1 MKRTQRRVWL
11 AGAVTAGLVVT
22 LLPPGAAS
30 AQESSPQASVTVE
43 VVADGLDVPRGLAY
57 DKLLG
62 RVLVAEAGNAAGNNG
77 ACAPGDG
84 GIIYC
89 YGETGALFQYSER
102 WWLPTKRIAD
112 GLPSIWAPDLVQFG
126 FEVVLGLH
134 DVTLPL
140 GTGPAIGTFG
150 LSGPLSFRE
159 ELTATHPGAE
169 LLAQT
174 AWVTGLGTLPLADF
188 AEVEENENPH
198 PAKLDTDPYGVTSA
212 GLKLYTADAAGNFV
226 AETDLL
232 GNTEVL
238 AVIPNNG
245 AEEPVPTAITRGPDG
260 ALYVGELSGAF
271 SPEPTSRIW
280 RLDLDGTLTMIAD
293 DFLDIISLTFDHQ
306 DRLVVLEI
314 ANDYYRGGRDGRLLR
329 IEADGSVTTLL
340 DEGLHTP
347 GGVVAGKPG
356 TLYVTNR
363 SATLGGDGQLLKL
376 TVSD

>member
-11 AGAVTAGLVVT
+11 AGAAAAVLTVT
-22 LLPPGAAS
+22 LLPPGTAA
-30 AQESSPQASVTVE
+30 AQPGPQVTVE
-43 VVADGLDVPRGLAY
+43 VVASGLDVPRGLAY

-62 RVLVAEAGNAAGNNG
+62 RVLVAESGNSEGNNG
-77 ACAPGDG
+77 ACSDLSFG
-84 GIIYC
+84 GTLFC

-112 GLPSIWAPDLVQFG
+112 GLPSIWAPDLVPVG

-140 GTGPAIGTFG
+140 GTGPAVGVFG
-150 LSGPLSFRE
+150 LSGPPEFRDDLE
-159 ELTATHPGAE
+159 QHHPDAK
-169 LLAQT
+169 LLAQA
-174 AWVTGLGTLPLADF
+174 AWVTGAGTFAFGDLA
-188 AEVEENENPH
+188 EIEGTENPH
-198 PAKLDTDPYGVTSA
+198 PANLDTDPYGVTSV
-212 GLKLYTADAAGNFV
+212 GLKTVVVDAAGNFV

-293 DFLDIISLTFDHQ
+293 GFLDIISLTFDHEG
-306 DRLVVLEI
+306 RLVVLEI

-329 IEADGSVTTLL
+329 IEDDGSVTTLL
-340 DEGLHTP
+340 DQGLQTP

-356 TLYVTNR
+356 VLYVTNR
-363 SATLGGDGQLLKL
+363 SATLGGDGELLKL
-376 TVSD
+376 TVTG